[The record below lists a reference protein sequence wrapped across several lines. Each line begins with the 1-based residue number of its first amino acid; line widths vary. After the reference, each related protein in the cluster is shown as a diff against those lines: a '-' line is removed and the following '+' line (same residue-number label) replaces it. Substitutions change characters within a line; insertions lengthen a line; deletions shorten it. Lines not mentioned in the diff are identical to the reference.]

1 MKTILAS
8 VVLTLA
14 TYAQAAC
21 AEDYHIS
28 VFKQSQSFHQSSQH
42 TVQPTWLIGQQGK
55 PQIIGFTQITRTQQ
69 LADNTN
75 ESVQHTLGVGMH
87 QQITPFMY
95 TQMLITQERGG
106 QSAVKIGVEF

>member
-1 MKTILAS
+1 MKIILAS
-8 VVLTLA
+8 FILTLA
-14 TYAQAAC
+14 AYAQAAC
-21 AEDYHIS
+21 AEDYQIS
-28 VFKQSQSFHQSSQH
+28 VFTQSETFNQFSQH

-69 LADNTN
+69 HLDNTN
-75 ESVQHTLGVGMH
+75 ESVSHTLGVGMH

-106 QSAVKIGVEF
+106 QSAVKLGVEF